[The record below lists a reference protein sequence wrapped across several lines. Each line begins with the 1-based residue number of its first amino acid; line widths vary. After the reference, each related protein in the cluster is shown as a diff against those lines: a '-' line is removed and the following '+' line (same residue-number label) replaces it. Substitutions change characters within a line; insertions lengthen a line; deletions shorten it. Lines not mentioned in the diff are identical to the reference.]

1 MTAYKIF
8 KVSTWWSTT
17 TLIRRTEN
25 TLSVIEEQGHEIV
38 TVSFGVD
45 ILMRPT
51 AFITIR
57 IKT

>member
-8 KVSTWWSTT
+8 RVSTWWSTT
-17 TLIRRTEN
+17 ALMRRTEN
-25 TLSVIEEQGHEIV
+25 TLSIIEEQGHEIV
-38 TVSFGVD
+38 TVAFGVD

-57 IKT
+57 IKA